1 MLMQT
6 LVLLSHLTMCK
17 LMPFFELVEGIFFFF
32 FRNIS
37 MLVKKGARLV
47 CSVHWTISRQE
58 SHLPPPFTFTCVCYC
73 AFTCVFVQV
82 YMCFLAEPTYLFF
95 SCILILLHHF
105 VLGRNNVFR
114 HAFCSFHTYKLAL
127 CWESHIT
134 LSQRKLAYFDVCCCA
149 EQRIQSWGEAFN
161 AAHSFVAC
169 YLTVVTKL
177 CPVWLH
183 NLCNWF

>member
-17 LMPFFELVEGIFFFF
+17 LMPFLQLVEGIFFFF
-32 FRNIS
+32 FFFRNTS

-47 CSVHWTISRQE
+47 CSVHWTISWQE
-58 SHLPPPFTFTCVCYC
+58 SLPPSC

-82 YMCFLAEPTYLFF
+82 YMCSLAEPTYLFF

-134 LSQRKLAYFDVCCCA
+134 LSQRKLAYFDVCCECVVVQNR
-149 EQRIQSWGEAFN
+149 EFKVEVRLLMLRIFLLLA
-161 AAHSFVAC
+161 
-169 YLTVVTKL
+169 T
-177 CPVWLH
+177 
-183 NLCNWF
+183 